1 MYLQEIGP
9 KASGK
14 PVLNDCKAALAFAVH
29 TRMFVWMQTKKQI
42 GKGGEI

>member
-1 MYLQEIGP
+1 MYLQEIGLKP
-9 KASGK
+9 VAK